1 MAQMESTRNKLIALL
16 EKNEKD
22 YISGQIL
29 SDQLNISRN
38 AVWKHMKELEKD
50 GYTIEAKR
58 NKGYRITGYPDKIS
72 ENTIKWGLNTDWIAH
87 SVIHKEST
95 PSTQI
100 LAHQVAREQAPH
112 GTVIISDEQT
122 EGKGRLNRKWHS
134 EKNNGIWMS
143 ILLRPQIPPQHAPQL
158 TLMTATVLAEVLSDH
173 RIQPSIKWPNDL
185 LLQEKKVA
193 GILTEMQAEQD
204 QIQYIIIGIG
214 MNVNQSEDGLY
225 KNLQEKAT
233 SLKIETGR
241 TWSIRQLIQDILKKF
256 ENVYN
261 YYIENGFAEIKKK
274 WENYGFKI
282 GEPIHIKMVKNEW
295 EATFLGIGEDGAL
308 LTTSAEGMP
317 TKVYSAEIDWFKG
330 GNESC

>member
-1 MAQMESTRNKLIALL
+1 
-16 EKNEKD
+16 
-22 YISGQIL
+22 
-29 SDQLNISRN
+29 
-38 AVWKHMKELEKD
+38 
-50 GYTIEAKR
+50 
-58 NKGYRITGYPDKIS
+58 
-72 ENTIKWGLNTDWIAH
+72 
-87 SVIHKEST
+87 
-95 PSTQI
+95 
-100 LAHQVAREQAPH
+100 
-112 GTVIISDEQT
+112 
-122 EGKGRLNRKWHS
+122 
-134 EKNNGIWMS
+134 
-143 ILLRPQIPPQHAPQL
+143 
-158 TLMTATVLAEVLSDH
+158 
-173 RIQPSIKWPNDL
+173 
-185 LLQEKKVA
+185 VA

-225 KNLQEKAT
+225 KDLQEKAT

-261 YYIENGFAEIKKK
+261 YYIENGFSEIKKK